1 MANSDENIN
10 ASLGQYASNVRI
22 TDTTTTT
29 PPDGRVF
36 VAIKALADTTLDTI
50 LGNITDLDGA
60 IIFAG
65 DIVVGR
71 FTSIILTSGD
81 CIAYV
86 GV

>member
-1 MANSDENIN
+1 MGNLDENSK
-10 ASLGQYASNVRI
+10 AALGQYASNIRI
-22 TDTTTTT
+22 TDTTEAT

-36 VAIKALADTTLDTI
+36 VGIKALANTVLGTVV
-50 LGNITDLDGA
+50 GNITGLDGA
-60 IIFAG
+60 EILAG
-65 DIVVGR
+65 DVVTGR